1 MIDFIV
7 AGVSC
12 ILYVMIIA
20 IFALYRAILNAPEN
34 FVHED

>member
-12 ILYVMIIA
+12 ILYLMVIA
-20 IFALYRAILNAPEN
+20 IFVLYRAILNAPQN
-34 FVHED
+34 CVHED